1 MRAKRIHEN
10 IQDILLPKS
19 KMEAVDQ
26 YIHDKIWDDMMEQ
39 IQGMVD
45 TIQKQGVSLEKNE
58 KFLLTTF
65 INHFDGAVTYAIETY
80 MDDEMDDEI
89 DK

>member
-45 TIQKQGVSLEKNE
+45 TIHKQGISLEKNE
-58 KFLLTTF
+58 KFLLNTF
-65 INHFDGAVTYAIETY
+65 MNHFDGAVTYAIETFA
-80 MDDEMDDEI
+80 DDEDEE
-89 DK
+89 